1 MIDAVTT
8 GGMSRHAAA
17 RRFGISIASAI
28 RWVRLFERSGSRTDR
43 GTGGHQ
49 PSSVRRHRERLLA
62 LVEKEFSLTLRA
74 MCERLQ
80 KERGVKA
87 DRSILS
93 RFFRAEGITI
103 KKNRARQQAKPA
115 GRGAKTNMVRTCGWG
130 RRGHRVR
137 DTTPHKHWKTL
148 GLATVLCRYVIL
160 LGGFGLESEWADA
173 AEI

>member
-1 MIDAVTT
+1 MPRAYSQDLRDRVIDAVTT

-28 RWVRLFERSGSRTDR
+28 RWVRHFERSGSRTDR

-49 PSSVRRHRERLLA
+49 PSSVRRHREWLLA

-103 KKNRARQQAKPA
+103 KK
-115 GRGAKTNMVRTCGWG
+115 
-130 RRGHRVR
+130 
-137 DTTPHKHWKTL
+137 
-148 GLATVLCRYVIL
+148 TVLASKQNRPDVARKRTWFGPVAGGDAVIGCETPLHTDTGRPLDL
-160 LGGFGLESEWADA
+160 LRFCAGM
-173 AEI
+173 